1 MGAAFSK
8 DPRLVEL
15 QTHLKILDAK
25 LNSNMNSIEDF
36 KALLVETKKEHAPYK
51 DIDNIILQIE
61 DAFEEAKQS
70 VQ

>member
-1 MGAAFSK
+1 MGNSMIK

-25 LNSNMNSIEDF
+25 INSNMSSIEDF
-36 KALLVETKKEHAPYK
+36 KVLLVETKKEHVPYK
-51 DIDNIILQIE
+51 EISTVILQIE

-70 VQ
+70 V